1 MEKTFRSLSTHQE
14 IALLPYLQQKM
25 EEPWDLYIGTDSQNI
40 GNHTYYATVIV
51 LHNSSKG
58 GHILYCKEM
67 EDRVLDTFTRLW
79 KEVENSIEL
88 AVYLRSQHFE
98 KIFSIDLDFNPDPKY
113 QSNSLLRAALGY
125 VEAMGFKA
133 RIKPYA
139 AAASCCAD
147 YILH

>member
-1 MEKTFRSLSTHQE
+1 MEKIFRSLSNHQE
-14 IALLPYLQQKM
+14 IDLLPYLIKKM
-25 EEPWDLYIGTDSQNI
+25 EEPWDLYIGTDSQHI
-40 GNHTYYATVIV
+40 GDYTYYATVIV

-58 GHILYCKEM
+58 GHILYCKEIV
-67 EDRVLDTFTRLW
+67 DRVSDTFSRLW
-79 KEVENSIEL
+79 KEVENSMEVAL
-88 AVYLRSQHFE
+88 YLRSQHFDA
-98 KIFSIDLDFNPDPKY
+98 ISSIDLDFNPDPKY

-147 YILH
+147 YILQ

>member
-14 IALLPYLQQKM
+14 IALLRYLQQKM

-51 LHNSSKG
+51 LHNSSKW

-79 KEVENSIEL
+79 KEVENSIEV
-88 AVYLRSQHFE
+88 AVYLRSQHLE

-125 VEAMGFKA
+125 EEAMGFKA